1 MGQKSNK
8 KIGTVV
14 KAYVFISLGLFIYVV
29 GWVAFLMPNH
39 LVGGG
44 VSGISALVQ
53 YATGFPVSYTYFII
67 NAFLLLLALKILGKG
82 FGAKTIYGV
91 VLTTALFQVLPA
103 TLPADLIA
111 DLSENGKLISALI
124 GGALTGAGIGIVFN
138 QGGSSGGTDIVA
150 LIINKYRN
158 ISPGRIILSIDMVI
172 IGGSFFV
179 SGEPTLGKQLATVL
193 YGYIVVSVTGYTI
206 DMVLS
211 GARQSQQF
219 FVFSKQYET
228 IARRITTEMNRGVTI
243 IDGQGWYSKNEQK
256 IVMIIARKT
265 ESNGIYRIIK
275 EEDKDAFLSV
285 GNVMGVYGKGFSEL
299 KTKRTKKEN

>member
-1 MGQKSNK
+1 MKQKSAK
-8 KIGTVV
+8 KTRSII
-14 KAYVFISLGLFIYVV
+14 KSYIFISLGMFIYVT

-44 VSGISALVQ
+44 VSGIAALVQ
-53 YATGFPVSYTYFII
+53 YATGFPLSYTYFII
-67 NAFLLLLALKILGKG
+67 NAFLLLLALKILGRG
-82 FGAKTIYGV
+82 FGAKTVYAV
-91 VLTTALFQVLPA
+91 ALTTVLFRVLPA
-103 TLPADLIA
+103 IIPADLIA

-124 GGALTGAGIGIVFN
+124 GGVLTGAGIGLIFN

-172 IGGSFFV
+172 IGCSFFV

-206 DMVLS
+206 DMILS

-219 FVFSKQYET
+219 FVFSKHYET

-256 IVMIIARKT
+256 IVMIIARKS
-265 ESNGIYRIIK
+265 ESNGIYHIIK
-275 EEDKDAFLSV
+275 DVDKEAFLSV
-285 GNVMGVYGKGFSEL
+285 GNVMGVYGKGFEQI
-299 KTKRTKKEN
+299 RTK

>member
-1 MGQKSNK
+1 MEQKNTK
-8 KIGTVV
+8 KTGGII
-14 KAYVFISLGLFIYVV
+14 KSYVFISLGLFVYVT

-44 VSGISALVQ
+44 VSGIAALVQ
-53 YATGFPVSYTYFII
+53 YATGFPLSYTYFII
-67 NAFLLLLALKILGKG
+67 NTCLLLVALKILGRG
-82 FGAKTIYGV
+82 FGAKTVYAIA
-91 VLTTALFQVLPA
+91 LTTVLFRVLPA
-103 TLPADLIA
+103 IIPADLIA

-124 GGALTGAGIGIVFN
+124 GGALTGAGIGLIFN

-158 ISPGRIILSIDMVI
+158 ISPGRIILTFDMVI
-172 IGGSFFV
+172 IGSSFFV
-179 SGEPTLGKQLATVL
+179 SGEPTIGKQLATVL

-206 DMVLS
+206 DMILS

-219 FVFSKQYET
+219 FVFSKHYET

-256 IVMIIARKT
+256 IVMIIARKS

-275 EEDKDAFLSV
+275 DVDKDAFLSV
-285 GNVMGVYGKGFSEL
+285 GNVMGVYGKGFEQI
-299 KTKRTKKEN
+299 RTK

>member
-1 MGQKSNK
+1 M
-8 KIGTVV
+8 
-14 KAYVFISLGLFIYVV
+14 LIYVT
-29 GWVAFLMPNH
+29 GWTAFLMPNH

-44 VSGISALVQ
+44 VSGIAALVQ
-53 YATGFPVSYTYFII
+53 YATGFPISYTYFII

-82 FGAKTIYGV
+82 FGAKTVYAV
-91 VLTTALFQVLPA
+91 ALTTVLFRVLPA
-103 TLPADLIA
+103 VMPADLIT

-124 GGALTGAGIGIVFN
+124 GGALTGVGIGIIFN
-138 QGGSSGGTDIVA
+138 RGGSSGGTDIVA

-172 IGGSFFV
+172 IGSSFFV
-179 SGEPTLGKQLATVL
+179 SGEPTLGKQIATVL

-206 DMVLS
+206 DMILS

-219 FVFSKQYET
+219 FVFSKHYET

-256 IVMIIARKT
+256 IVMIIARKS

-275 EEDKDAFLSV
+275 DVDKDAFLSV
-285 GNVMGVYGKGFSEL
+285 GNVMGVYGKGFEQIRVKS
-299 KTKRTKKEN
+299 

>member
-1 MGQKSNK
+1 MKLTSNK
-8 KIGTVV
+8 KTRMVV
-14 KAYVFISLGLFIYVV
+14 KTYIFITLGIFIYVT

-44 VSGISALVQ
+44 VSGIAAIIQ
-53 YATGFPVSYTYFII
+53 YASGFPVSYTYFLI
-67 NAFLLLLALKILGKG
+67 NLFLLLLALKILGRG
-82 FGAKTIYGV
+82 FGAKTVYAV
-91 VLTTALFQVLPA
+91 VLTTVLFRVLPPVI
-103 TLPADLIA
+103 PADLIA

-124 GGALTGAGIGIVFN
+124 GGVLTGAGIGIIFN

-172 IGGSFFV
+172 IGCSFFV

-206 DMVLS
+206 DMMLS

-219 FVFSKQYET
+219 FVFSKHYET

-243 IDGQGWYSKNEQK
+243 LDGQGWYSKNEQK
-256 IVMIIARKT
+256 IVMIIARKS

-275 EEDKDAFLSV
+275 EVDKDAFLSV
-285 GNVMGVYGKGFSEL
+285 GNVMGVYGKGFE
-299 KTKRTKKEN
+299 RIRG

>member
-1 MGQKSNK
+1 MEQKSTK
-8 KIGTVV
+8 KTRGVI
-14 KAYVFISLGLFIYVV
+14 KSYIFISLGLFIYVT

-44 VSGISALVQ
+44 VSGIAALVQ
-53 YATGFPVSYTYFII
+53 YATGFPMSYTYFAI
-67 NAFLLLLALKILGKG
+67 NTCLLLVALKVLGRG
-82 FGAKTIYGV
+82 FGAKTVYAV
-91 VLTTALFQVLPA
+91 ALTTVLFRILPA
-103 TLPADLIA
+103 IIPADLVA
-111 DLSENGKLISALI
+111 DLSENGKLISALL
-124 GGALTGAGIGIVFN
+124 GGALTGAGIGIIFN

-172 IGGSFFV
+172 IGASFFV

-206 DMVLS
+206 DMILS

-219 FVFSKQYET
+219 FVFSKHYET

-256 IVMIIARKT
+256 IVMIIARKS
-265 ESNGIYRIIK
+265 ESNGIYHIIK
-275 EEDKDAFLSV
+275 DVDKEAFLSV
-285 GNVMGVYGKGFSEL
+285 GNVMGVYGKGFEQI
-299 KTKRTKKEN
+299 RTK

>member
-1 MGQKSNK
+1 MEQTAK
-8 KIGTVV
+8 KRIRKEI
-14 KAYVFISLGLFIYVV
+14 KAYIFISFGIFIYVT

-44 VSGISALVQ
+44 VSGIGALIQ
-53 YATGFPVSYTYFII
+53 YATGFPVSYTYFIV
-67 NAFLLLLALKILGKG
+67 NVFLLLLALKILGKS
-82 FGAKTIYGV
+82 FGAKTIYAIA
-91 VLTTALFQVLPA
+91 LTTVLFSVLPKII
-103 TLPADLIA
+103 PADLIA
-111 DLSENGKLISALI
+111 DLSTNGKLISALI
-124 GGALTGAGIGIVFN
+124 GGALTGAGIGIIFN

-172 IGGSFFV
+172 IGCSFFV
-179 SGEPTLGKQLATVL
+179 SGEPTFGKQLATVL

-206 DMVLS
+206 DMILS

-219 FVFSKQYET
+219 FVFSKNHET
-228 IARRITTEMNRGVTI
+228 IAQRITKEMNRGVTI
-243 IDGQGWYSKNEQK
+243 IDGTGWYSKNDTK
-256 IVMIIARKT
+256 ILLIIARKT

-285 GNVMGVYGKGFSEL
+285 GNVMGVYGQGFE
-299 KTKRTKKEN
+299 KIRAK

>member
-1 MGQKSNK
+1 MRSKSNRR
-8 KIGTVV
+8 IGGAV
-14 KAYVFISLGLFIYVV
+14 KAYIFISLGLFIYVT

-44 VSGISALVQ
+44 VSGIGALVQ
-53 YATGFPVSYTYFII
+53 YATGFPVSYTYFLV
-67 NAFLLLLALKILGKG
+67 NAFLLLLALKILGRG
-82 FGAKTIYGV
+82 FGAKTVYAV
-91 VLTTALFQVLPA
+91 VLTTVLFRVLPA
-103 TLPADLIA
+103 IMPADLIA

-124 GGALTGAGIGIVFN
+124 GGALTGVGIGIIFN

-172 IGGSFFV
+172 IGSSFFV
-179 SGEPTLGKQLATVL
+179 SGEPTLGKQIATVL

-206 DMVLS
+206 DMILS

-219 FVFSKQYET
+219 FVFSKHYET

-243 IDGQGWYSKNEQK
+243 IDGQGWYSKNAQK
-256 IVMIIARKT
+256 IVLIIARKS

-275 EEDKDAFLSV
+275 EVDKEAFLSV
-285 GNVMGVYGKGFSEL
+285 GNVMGVYGKGFEQIRA
-299 KTKRTKKEN
+299 K